1 MFNIPARESAV
12 VWRLF
17 AYSLTIAMSY
27 FVARTVGDSL
37 FLSRIGNEHLALTFV
52 FAGICTAVIAG
63 GWYFATRHISVSKSI
78 QISGV
83 AFALLSLT
91 AWAFLHEYHHSYAL
105 LAAIYLL
112 AEVKG
117 VINAINIVSAM
128 NTKLGRHSSKPAW
141 AAIGLAA
148 PIAAVIAGTVFSFEH
163 HLLSL
168 RYWLLIG
175 AALDVASCLIG
186 FAMAKT
192 PKIAQVEEVD
202 SKSLEVKGTTHDPED
217 SGRFDFVQR
226 VKKVYVSS
234 SRFRFWIGVL
244 FTAKVIALTIVAFEW
259 KSSVNLF
266 FEGDEGKML
275 QYFGIYYGAVGLAT
289 IGLQLFLTSSML
301 VHRNIS
307 VPLLLMPI
315 LLIGVAFSLVA
326 GASLVVVFAAATF
339 GKSLDAWRRS
349 VHDTTL
355 NLLYTKIKREERR
368 GTISLNSG
376 VIKPLAEVAASAVIF
391 FGAATIYRPLF
402 FVVLIIWI
410 LAGVQLIRLV
420 AKTQSSSPI
429 AIQPKQA
436 ATEVAD
442 SAMVLK

>member
-37 FLSRIGNEHLALTFV
+37 FLSRIGNEQLALTFV
-52 FAGICTAVIAG
+52 IAGICTAVIAG
-63 GWYFATRHISVSKSI
+63 SWYFATRHISVSKSI
-78 QISGV
+78 QISGIT
-83 AFALLSLT
+83 FALLSLI
-91 AWAFLHEYHHSYAL
+91 AWAFLHEYHHSYVL

-128 NTKLGRHSSKPAW
+128 NTKLGRHASKPAW

-148 PIAAVIAGTVFSFEH
+148 PIAAVIAGAVFSFEH

-192 PKIAQVEEVD
+192 KGVSQTGELD
-202 SKSLEVKGTTHDPED
+202 SKTSRASSMSHLQDD
-217 SGRFDFVQR
+217 SGGFQVVQQ

-234 SRFRFWIGVL
+234 SKFRFWIGVL
-244 FTAKVIALTIVAFEW
+244 MAAKVIALTIVAFEW

-266 FEGDEGKML
+266 YAGDEGQML
-275 QYFGIYYGAVGLAT
+275 RFFGIYYGAVGLAT
-289 IGLQLFLTSSML
+289 IALQLFLTSSLL
-301 VHRNIS
+301 VQRNLTLPI
-307 VPLLLMPI
+307 LLMPV
-315 LLIGVAFSLVA
+315 LLIGVALSLVA
-326 GASLVVVFAAATF
+326 GASLVVIFTAATF

-376 VIKPLAEVAASAVIF
+376 VIKPLSEVVASSVIL
-391 FGAATIYRPLF
+391 FGAAAIYRPLF
-402 FVVLIIWI
+402 FVVLIVWI
-410 LAGVQLIRLV
+410 LAAGQLIRLV
-420 AKTQSSSPI
+420 AKTQSVPTTPVSAKPDGE
-429 AIQPKQA
+429 A
-436 ATEVAD
+436 ADGV
-442 SAMVLK
+442 MVL